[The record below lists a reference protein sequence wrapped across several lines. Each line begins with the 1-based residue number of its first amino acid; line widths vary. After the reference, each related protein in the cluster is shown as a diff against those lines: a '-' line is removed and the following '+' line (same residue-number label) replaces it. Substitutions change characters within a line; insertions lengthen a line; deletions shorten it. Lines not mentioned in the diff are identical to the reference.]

1 MLAGV
6 APVTA
11 AMRDSDARTQDNPL
25 QDNLYIAPF
34 ASWSPVCRFWLPG
47 ERVCADFYQY
57 ALVACSIFCT
67 SWIVSVA
74 RCPWSGRIYEVINR
88 FITSHFENLSKKCS
102 TVFWRRERCI
112 IALLSRNEIL

>member
-57 ALVACSIFCT
+57 ALVACSIFPR
-67 SWIVSVA
+67 SQLHLVSDRSFPA
-74 RCPWSGRIYEVINR
+74 KDQALALE
-88 FITSHFENLSKKCS
+88 LK
-102 TVFWRRERCI
+102 RRDTKSSQE
-112 IALLSRNEIL
+112 A